1 MPREEVASWL
11 VAGFTPDEA
20 LRARTDGATAERA
33 AVLRALGGGIG
44 PASTDPDR

>member
-1 MPREEVASWL
+1 MPREEAASWL

-20 LRARTDGATAERA
+20 LRARANGATAERA

-44 PASTDPDR
+44 TADAGPDR